1 MEVKWQWVWRNYMT
15 FKQYIETEPIQLKN
29 MNIEVCLG
37 DLDSVNEYYKI
48 VEERIKQNEYFIQDN
63 E

>member
-29 MNIEVCLG
+29 MNIEVSLG

>member
-1 MEVKWQWVWRNYMT
+1 MKVKWQWVWRNYMT

>member
-1 MEVKWQWVWRNYMT
+1 MT

-37 DLDSVNEYYKI
+37 DLNSVNEYYKI